1 MVPPWF
7 ARFLTETAL
16 QSANTLPR
24 CDGRS
29 RRCLWEGHSRSA
41 ARLQDHVRQALPRLF
56 PPYEALFAVSAR
68 LLFSSLSLQCLI
80 FDCFTVYTP
89 EADLSTDEMDI
100 IFANGGGEI
109 VHSNKICGIRRKN
122 SRKGGPRKYFPVI
135 GLKTG
140 GKTGIIRAF
149 QENFPDGGPPGTG
162 RGRGGLWAVNG
173 TGTG

>member
-1 MVPPWF
+1 M
-7 ARFLTETAL
+7 
-16 QSANTLPR
+16 
-24 CDGRS
+24 
-29 RRCLWEGHSRSA
+29 
-41 ARLQDHVRQALPRLF
+41 
-56 PPYEALFAVSAR
+56 
-68 LLFSSLSLQCLI
+68 
-80 FDCFTVYTP
+80 
-89 EADLSTDEMDI
+89 STDEMDI

-122 SRKGGPRKYFPVI
+122 SRKVGPRKYFPVI